1 MLVQTY
7 FPDRLAPSRYD
18 TFLASGWFRGSVM
31 LYKMDLLCIDN
42 DVFSVVNIRLNLLD
56 FELRK
61 SQRKILRRAMKKFR
75 ITEGRARPNPSK
87 ELLYHHHKKKFRGFI
102 HPTLE
107 DYLNSGYRDTVFD
120 TREIC
125 VYDGDHLVAV
135 SFYDRGE
142 QAIASLLGLYDDNY
156 KSFSPGILTMLL
168 EIQTAIREGFRWY
181 YPGYVLDQ
189 PSQFNYK
196 LRLGNFQ
203 YYNPN
208 KRWASYEQFKATE
221 SKAYRFK
228 ERIAQLK
235 ALLIAKG
242 LAFEEVLYPLFS
254 MGYVQY
260 WNANFLKYPLVLA
273 IEGAASDEMLI
284 LSYDLDKGLFAAEKV
299 VPAPHYE
306 HLVNMEAS
314 GDFRQGSRYAMQ
326 LLMVTEHVASSTT
339 PEMLMTQI

>member
-31 LYKMDLLCIDN
+31 LYKMDLLCID
-42 DVFSVVNIRLNLLD
+42 DDIFSVVNIRLNLHD

-61 SQRKILRRAMKKFR
+61 SQRKILRRAANKFQ
-75 ITEGRARPNPSK
+75 ITTGVARPNPAK
-87 ELLYHHHKKKFRGFI
+87 EKLYHLHKKKFRGFI
-102 HPTLE
+102 HPTLD

-120 TREIC
+120 TCEIC

-142 QAIASLLGLYDDNY
+142 NAVASLLGLYDEHY
-156 KSFSPGILTMLL
+156 KVYSPGILTMLL
-168 EIQTAIREGFRWY
+168 EIQTSIKDGFKWY

-196 LRLGNFQ
+196 LKLGNFQ

-208 KRWASYEQFKATE
+208 KRWVTYARFKPEE
-221 SKAYRFK
+221 SKAFRYKAEIERLKEVLK
-228 ERIAQLK
+228 ERGIS
-235 ALLIAKG
+235 
-242 LAFEEVLYPLFS
+242 FEEVLYPLFS

-260 WNANFLKYPLVLA
+260 WNADFLKYPLFLA
-273 IEGAASDEMLI
+273 LNETERNELTI
-284 LSYDLDKGLFAAEKV
+284 LSYDLDQGLYVAEKV

-306 HLVNMEAS
+306 HLVNMETS
-314 GDFRQGSRYAMQ
+314 GDFREGSRYAMQ
-326 LLMVTEHVASSTT
+326 LLMVSRHLDSNSN
-339 PEMLMTQI
+339 PERIVDQL

>member
-7 FPDRLAPSRYD
+7 FPDRLAASRYD

-31 LYKMDLLCIDN
+31 LYKMDLLCID
-42 DVFSVVNIRLNLLD
+42 DDIFSVVNIRLDLND
-56 FELRK
+56 FEPRK
-61 SQRKILRRAMKKFR
+61 SQRKILRRAANKFR
-75 ITEGRARPNPSK
+75 ITEGRARPNAEK
-87 ELLYHHHKKKFRGFI
+87 ELLYQLHKKKFRGFI
-102 HPTLE
+102 HPTLN

-125 VYDGDHLVAV
+125 VYEGSHLVAV

-142 QAIASLLGLYDDNY
+142 NALASLLGLYDEDY
-156 KSFSPGILTMLL
+156 KSYSPGILTMLH
-168 EIQTAIREGFRWY
+168 EIEIGKRNGYRWY
-181 YPGYVLDQ
+181 YPGYVLDK

-208 KRWASYEQFKATE
+208 KRWVSYAHFNPKE

-228 ERIAQLK
+228 SQIEQLK
-235 ALLIAKG
+235 AILKEKSI
-242 LAFEEVLYPLFS
+242 AFEEVLYPLFS

-260 WNANFLKYPLVLA
+260 WNADFLKYPLFLA
-273 IEGAASDEMLI
+273 VDENPSEELKI
-284 LSYDLDKGLFAAEKV
+284 LTYDLDQGLFVAEKV
-299 VPAPHYE
+299 TPAPNYE

-314 GDFRQGSRYAMQ
+314 GDFREGSRYAMQ
-326 LLMVTEHVASSTT
+326 LLMVSEHIDINAS
-339 PEMLMTQI
+339 PEELINAI